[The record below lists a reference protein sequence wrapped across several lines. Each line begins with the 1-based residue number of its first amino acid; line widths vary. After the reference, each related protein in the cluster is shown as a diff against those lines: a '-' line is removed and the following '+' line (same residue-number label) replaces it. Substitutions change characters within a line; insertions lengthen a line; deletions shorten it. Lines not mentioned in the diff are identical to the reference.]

1 MVKKTALA
9 LLVVVVAVVASIL
22 GSARAAGLPQPTFD
36 KSKFSQEPT
45 ACDVLAA
52 HPDDPNRV
60 APGRERAEIA
70 KDYAGAIAACEAAV
84 ARDPEN
90 PRLRY
95 QLARVL
101 GYSGQG
107 KLAMPHR
114 EKAIAGRYPQA
125 LFVNG
130 FLYLTGQN
138 ENPQD
143 VCKAGELMRE
153 SAIEGR
159 LAGLLGFPR
168 YAIQGTFAGC
178 TVKQDRAELLAF
190 LDAARQQ
197 VAGDFYRT
205 MLVDLLRE
213 DLLASKT
220 IR

>member
-1 MVKKTALA
+1 MVKKAAPA
-9 LLVVVVAVVASIL
+9 LLVAVVVASIL

-153 SAIEGR
+153 SAIEER

-168 YAIQGTFAGC
+168 YAMQGTFAGC

>member
-1 MVKKTALA
+1 MKKTALA
-9 LLVVVVAVVASIL
+9 LLVVVVAVVASIM

-45 ACDVLAA
+45 ACDLLAA
-52 HPDDPNRV
+52 HPDDPDRV

-70 KDYAGAIAACEAAV
+70 KDYAGAIAACESAV

-138 ENPQD
+138 ENPKD

-168 YAIQGTFAGC
+168 YAMQGTFAGC

-197 VAGDFYRT
+197 VVGDFYRT

-213 DLLASKT
+213 ELLASKT

>member
-1 MVKKTALA
+1 M
-9 LLVVVVAVVASIL
+9 SSRI
-22 GSARAAGLPQPTFD
+22 AAGSMATLVLASLCATAGAGERSAPSYDATR
-36 KSKFSQEPT
+36 FSREPT
-45 ACDVLAA
+45 ACDLLAA
-52 HPDDPNRV
+52 HPDDPQRV
-60 APGRERAEIA
+60 APGRERADIA
-70 KDYAGAIAACEAAV
+70 RDYPGAIAACESAV

-138 ENPQD
+138 ENPKD
-143 VCKAGELMRE
+143 PCKAGELMRE

-168 YAIQGTFAGC
+168 YALLGTFAGC
-178 TVKQDRAELLAF
+178 AVKQDRAEMLGF

-205 MLVDLLRE
+205 MLVDLLRD
-213 DLLASKT
+213 DLQAST
-220 IR
+220 IIR

>member
-1 MVKKTALA
+1 MEKTTVQGSIVV
-9 LLVVVVAVVASIL
+9 LVVMSLCAVA
-22 GSARAAGLPQPTFD
+22 GAAEVPKPGFD
-36 KSKFSQEPT
+36 RTKFSQEPT

-60 APGRERAEIA
+60 ASGRERAEIA
-70 KDYAGAIAACEAAV
+70 KDYAGAIAACEAAI

-138 ENPQD
+138 ENPKD

-168 YAIQGTFAGC
+168 YATQGTFAGC
-178 TVKQDRAELLAF
+178 AVKQDGAEMLAF

-213 DLLASKT
+213 DLLASKI

>member
-1 MVKKTALA
+1 MVKKAELA
-9 LLVVVVAVVASIL
+9 LLVAVVVASSL

-45 ACDVLAA
+45 ACDLLAA

-70 KDYAGAIAACEAAV
+70 QDYAGAIAACESAV

-168 YAIQGTFAGC
+168 YAMQGKFAGC

>member
-1 MVKKTALA
+1 MV
-9 LLVVVVAVVASIL
+9 
-22 GSARAAGLPQPTFD
+22 
-36 KSKFSQEPT
+36 
-45 ACDVLAA
+45 AA
-52 HPDDPNRV
+52 HPDDLHRV

-70 KDYAGAIAACEAAV
+70 RDFAGAVAACESAV
-84 ARDPEN
+84 ARDPDN

-138 ENPQD
+138 DNPQD
-143 VCKAGELMRE
+143 PCNAGELMRE

-159 LAGLLGFPR
+159 LAGLVGFPR
-168 YAIQGTFAGC
+168 YVLQGTFAGC
-178 TVKQDRAELLAF
+178 PVRQDRAEMLAF
-190 LDAARQQ
+190 LDAAGRQ
-197 VAGDFYRT
+197 VAGDLYRT
-205 MLVDLLRE
+205 MLVELLRE
-213 DLLASKT
+213 ALQAST
-220 IR
+220 TVR

>member
-1 MVKKTALA
+1 MVKKTELA
-9 LLVVVVAVVASIL
+9 LLVAVVVASSL

-45 ACDVLAA
+45 ACDLLAA
-52 HPDDPNRV
+52 HPDDPDRV

-70 KDYAGAIAACEAAV
+70 KDYAGAIAACQSAV

-138 ENPQD
+138 ENPKD

-168 YAIQGTFAGC
+168 YAMQGTFAGC

-190 LDAARQQ
+190 LDAARQR

-213 DLLASKT
+213 DLLASET

>member
-1 MVKKTALA
+1 MVKKAELA
-9 LLVVVVAVVASIL
+9 LLVAVVVASSL

-45 ACDVLAA
+45 ACDLLAA

-70 KDYAGAIAACEAAV
+70 KDYAGAIAACESAV

-168 YAIQGTFAGC
+168 YAMQGKFAGC

>member
-1 MVKKTALA
+1 MVKKTELA
-9 LLVVVVAVVASIL
+9 LLVAVVLASSL

-45 ACDVLAA
+45 ACDLLAA
-52 HPDDPNRV
+52 HPDDPDRV

-70 KDYAGAIAACEAAV
+70 KDYAGAIAACESAV
-84 ARDPEN
+84 ARDPEH

-143 VCKAGELMRE
+143 TCKAGELMRE